1 MQWPY
6 LIVEKKKNTRRWMGK
21 GKQLSAQRRFIKQ
34 SNGNVKDLLK
44 YELINVERCD
54 PITLL

>member
-1 MQWPY
+1 
-6 LIVEKKKNTRRWMGK
+6 MGK

-34 SNGNVKDLLK
+34 SNGNVKDLLN